1 MPARKKI
8 GELLVEAG
16 AVSEQ
21 DVREALGH
29 QKSWGAGRKLGDMLI
44 ATRNVTYKAV
54 ARALAQQFDLPFV
67 ELPEIPPEVAGAVPL
82 ELQEKHKVV
91 PFRLEVEGKSERLH
105 VAVVDPANVA
115 ALDELRFNVQKNIRV
130 FVAAKDDLERALALL
145 RGDREEPAQ
154 EAILLDDADAE
165 LQVER
170 NATNMVVGSWFGTA
184 EPPSATPAI
193 AKPVITPATPA
204 QGVSVGARQGPGQAA
219 EPVPLLTPPRG
230 IPLDAKAA
238 AEALDDLL
246 GGLVGTPPVPASP
259 RPVVPVLKFAAK
271 EAPKKPEDPKK
282 PEPPQF
288 SEQDLQVLDKLE
300 RIADGTPVAPA
311 EGEKVRPERMIASL
325 IRLLIRKG
333 IIHELE
339 FLEELARK

>member
-16 AVSEQ
+16 AVTEQ

-29 QKSWGAGRKLGDMLI
+29 QKSWGAGQKLGDMLI

-67 ELPEIPPEVAGAVPL
+67 ELPEIPPEVASAVPL
-82 ELQEKHKVV
+82 ELRQKHKVV

-105 VAVVDPANVA
+105 VAVADPANVA
-115 ALDELRFNVQKNIRV
+115 GLDELRFKLEKNLRV

-154 EAILLDDADAE
+154 EAIVLDDAEAE
-165 LQVER
+165 PELEVER
-170 NATNMVVGSWFGTA
+170 NASNMVVGSWFGTA
-184 EPPSATPAI
+184 EAPSATPAPL
-193 AKPVITPATPA
+193 KPVITPATPA
-204 QGVSVGARQGPGQAA
+204 QGVSVGAAGPAQPA
-219 EPVPLLTPPRG
+219 EPIPLVTPPRG

-238 AEALDDLL
+238 AAALDDLL
-246 GGLVGTPPVPASP
+246 GGLIGVPAP
-259 RPVVPVLKFAAK
+259 RPAVPVLKFAAK
-271 EAPKKPEDPKK
+271 EAPKKEVSNK
-282 PEPPQF
+282 PERIEF

-300 RIADGTPVAPA
+300 RIADGAAVAPT

-333 IIHELE
+333 IINDLE